1 MQTRRDQ
8 VVAHNFMVGRLGTA
22 MLEADP
28 DAVDAPMQRTRR
40 GAFIGLAITA
50 LLCVGFLV
58 FGLIF
63 PGGNTSWRNEGTLV
77 LERESGATY
86 LYSDGVLRPVANYAS
101 ARLVQGSQM
110 TVRSVSA
117 ESLAGVP
124 KGGPVGIP
132 GAPDSL
138 PDAETMPSAL
148 WRACALPPAEEGG
161 EPRTALSI
169 DATPD
174 LGALPA
180 EFAVLA
186 QGPEA
191 GPYLLWNGI
200 RLRLD
205 EENGALQALGYGTSP
220 ALDVS
225 RAFLDA
231 VPSGGDLTAPEVPGG
246 AGVQGSEIGGQRR
259 TTGQV
264 FVVRGDGGADQY
276 YLLGGGGLVPVSAVQ
291 ARLVLADTRITD
303 DAYGDA
309 APEPLAL
316 NAGDVQRNLAE
327 NAPATDDGLPATPPE
342 LADTDGQAP
351 CMRVSADGDA
361 QLILHPLEAVNA
373 WPVQD
378 RLHIAHGCPT
388 ADLIGIPAGTG
399 AVVSAEPAGG
409 SASEPTY
416 YLVTDNAAKYP
427 LPSPG
432 TAEEL
437 GYPAE
442 TVAHVPTPLLRLLPT
457 GPLLSAE
464 AAAQPVPATGAP
476 PAAAGC
482 GGREGT

>member
-28 DAVDAPMQRTRR
+28 DAIDAPMQRTRR
-40 GAFIGLAITA
+40 GAFIGLAIAA

-63 PGGNTSWRNEGTLV
+63 PGGNTSWRTEGALV
-77 LERESGATY
+77 LERETGATY
-86 LYSDGVLRPVANYAS
+86 LYSGGVLRPVANYAS

-117 ESLAGVP
+117 DSLAGVP

-138 PDAETMPSAL
+138 PDAETMSSVL
-148 WRACALPPAEEGG
+148 WRVCAVPPAQEDG

-174 LGALPA
+174 DGALPT
-180 EFAVLA
+180 EFAVLVE
-186 QGPEA
+186 GPDNDHH
-191 GPYLLWNGI
+191 LLWNGT

-220 ALDVS
+220 ARSVS
-225 RAFLDA
+225 RAFLDS
-231 VPSGGDLTAPEVPGG
+231 VPSGGDLAAPEVPGG
-246 AGVQGSEIGGQRR
+246 VGEQSPEIGGERR
-259 TTGQV
+259 VTGQV
-264 FVVRGDGGADQY
+264 FVVRGDGDADQY

-291 ARLVLADTRITD
+291 SRLALADTRITD

-309 APEPLAL
+309 APEPVAL
-316 NAGDVQRNLAE
+316 NAADVQRNLAE
-327 NAPATDDGLPATPPE
+327 NAAAIDDGLPVTPPE
-342 LADTDGQAP
+342 PAATDGQAP

-361 QLILHPLEAVNA
+361 QLVLHPLEAVSA

-378 RLHIAHGCPT
+378 RPHTAHGCPT

-399 AVVSAEPAGG
+399 AIVRAEPTGG
-409 SASEPTY
+409 SASDPTY
-416 YLVTDNAAKYP
+416 YLVTDAATKYP
-427 LPSPG
+427 LPSAD
-432 TAEEL
+432 TAGEL
-437 GYPAE
+437 GYSAE
-442 TVAHVPTPLLRLLPT
+442 AAARVPTSLLRLLPT
-457 GPLLSAE
+457 GPLMSAE
-464 AAAQPVPATGAP
+464 AAAQPVPATAAP

-482 GGREGT
+482 GEREGT